1 MELKGENLEKA
12 YKTKKAVNCLTVN
25 VKPSEIVGLL
35 GPNGAGKSTTF
46 SMLVGFI
53 FPDSGKITFGSKDI
67 TSLPLHK
74 RALMGIGYLAQ
85 EATIFRNLTVEEN
98 LMAALER
105 TQKMG
110 PEMKKKIDSLLEEF
124 SISHLRKQ
132 KAHTLSGGE
141 KRRLEIAR
149 VMTNSPKIILLD
161 EPFAGVDPIT
171 VGELKKIINE
181 LKQKGIGILISDHNV
196 RETLS
201 VTDRAYLIYQGEILA
216 QGSSQE
222 LINNEKAKQLY
233 LGLEFRL

>member
-1 MELKGENLEKA
+1 MELKGENLEKS
-12 YKTKKAVNCLTVN
+12 YKTKKAVNCITLN
-25 VKPSEIVGLL
+25 VRSSEIVGLL

-53 FPDSGKITFGSKDI
+53 SPDSGRIIFDSKDI
-67 TSLPLHK
+67 TPLPLHK

-98 LMAALER
+98 LAAALER
-105 TQKMG
+105 TQKRG

-141 KRRLEIAR
+141 KRRLEVAR

-171 VGELKKIINE
+171 VGELKKIISR
-181 LKQKGIGILISDHNV
+181 LKDKGIGVLISDHNV

-201 VTDRAYLIYQGEILA
+201 VTDRAYLIYRGELLA
-216 QGSSQE
+216 EGSSQE
-222 LINNEKAKQLY
+222 LINNEKAKEFY
-233 LGLEFRL
+233 LGSDFKL